1 MVLEKL
7 NNNWECEFPSK
18 NSSIFVSNT
27 FPFSLFNMYM
37 DFRNEIESMYAP
49 HIFKDCTEIIS
60 IKENNQEIGL
70 LLLKDKYIQSFYI
83 KPEYRRKGYGR
94 KAILNYIKE
103 YGMPKD
109 LTILN
114 TNYVALDFWYSIFVL
129 KPINV
134 NSIDTYY
141 EIVSLKEDMNNVK

>member
-1 MVLEKL
+1 MILEKL
-7 NNNWECEFPSK
+7 DNNWECEFSSK

-141 EIVSLKEDMNNVK
+141 EIISLKEDVNNVK

>member
-49 HIFKDCTEIIS
+49 HIFKDCDEIIS

-94 KAILNYIKE
+94 KAILNYVKE
-103 YGMPKD
+103 YGMIKD

-114 TNYVALDFWYSIFVL
+114 TNYPAIHFWNSIFDL
-129 KPINV
+129 RPIKDNG
-134 NSIDTYY
+134 IDTYY
-141 EIVSLKEDMNNVK
+141 EILSLKEDINNVK

>member
-7 NNNWECEFPSK
+7 DNNWECEFASR
-18 NSSIFVSNT
+18 NSFIFVSPD

-141 EIVSLKEDMNNVK
+141 EIISLKEDINNAK

>member
-7 NNNWECEFPSK
+7 DNNWECEFTSK
-18 NSSIFVSNT
+18 NSS
-27 FPFSLFNMYM
+27 SLFNMYM

-94 KAILNYIKE
+94 KAILNYVKE
-103 YGMPKD
+103 YGILKD

-129 KPINV
+129 KPIKV

-141 EIVSLKEDMNNVK
+141 EIVSLKDGVLND